1 MKPSHNELSATVRCS
16 AFNELFPMEANFYKQ
31 SVIFVKENRNFED
44 TYVQCSAQCVIF
56 NFKLRCINTNKL
68 AEPVTVIY

>member
-44 TYVQCSAQCVIF
+44 VSFLTLS
-56 NFKLRCINTNKL
+56 
-68 AEPVTVIY
+68 